1 MINDTL
7 GHRNGDL
14 LLQQVAERL
23 KGSIESNDF
32 LSRMGGDEFTAVF
45 PNMTREQA
53 AQAAQSMLDL
63 FTAPILI
70 SGHEVF
76 ITPSIGISMYPD
88 DGEDQETLLKNAD
101 QAMYAAK
108 DKGKNMYQ
116 FYTSEMDEASCNQMT
131 LETMMRKALDH
142 GEFELYYQP
151 RMNVRSGT
159 FSGLEALIRW
169 RHAERGW
176 IPPTDFIP
184 LAEETGLINPIGEW
198 VLYTA
203 CAQNKAWQDAGYP
216 PFSVSVN
223 LSVRQFREQ
232 NLVELIPRVLRES
245 GLKPQYLELEI
256 TENLSMHHMEYVL
269 SILHEIKRLG
279 VKISMDDFG
288 TGYSSLSY
296 LKKVSDRPS

>member
-1 MINDTL
+1 
-7 GHRNGDL
+7 
-14 LLQQVAERL
+14 
-23 KGSIESNDF
+23 
-32 LSRMGGDEFTAVF
+32 
-45 PNMTREQA
+45 
-53 AQAAQSMLDL
+53 
-63 FTAPILI
+63 
-70 SGHEVF
+70 
-76 ITPSIGISMYPD
+76 
-88 DGEDQETLLKNAD
+88 
-101 QAMYAAK
+101 
-108 DKGKNMYQ
+108 
-116 FYTSEMDEASCNQMT
+116 
-131 LETMMRKALDH
+131 MRKALDH

-296 LKKVSDRPS
+296 LKKFPIDHLKIDQSFIRDIQDHKEDHSIVKAIIDMAHSLGMIVVAEGVETEAQSALLREMKCDEIQGYLISKPSSVEDIEHFLQTVKF